1 VTIGAMVDQLRLA
14 VISDEATLGPA
25 AAAALERDG
34 FEVEL
39 EELAH
44 GVDLPRESGRR
55 AGVVLVRR
63 AGDQRGLV
71 QTIQHVRRRLPA
83 ALIVIALPAGKRP
96 DVGLLLAVGA
106 DALLF
111 ERHVEHGMAAA
122 VRGALAGQLS
132 IPAELRQVIRAPAL
146 SHRERQILGL
156 SVAGLTN
163 VQIANRLHLSEST
176 VKTHLSAAF
185 RRLRVHSRRE
195 AAALVF
201 ASDDGLRRTL
211 VSSFQLADVVSA
223 RDTR

>member
-1 VTIGAMVDQLRLA
+1 VVDELRLT
-14 VISDEATLGPA
+14 VISDVAALGDT

-34 FEVEL
+34 FAVTRQD
-39 EELAH
+39 LA
-44 GVDLPRESGRR
+44 GRPDPLR
-55 AGVVLVRR
+55 RPSIAIVRR

-71 QTIQHVRRRLPA
+71 QLIQNVRRRVPG
-83 ALIVIALPAGKRP
+83 ALVVVALPAGKRP

-106 DALLF
+106 DALIF
-111 ERHVEHGMAAA
+111 EREVPEALGSV
-122 VRGALAGQLS
+122 VRGLLAGQLS
-132 IPAELRQVIRAPAL
+132 IPADLRQVIQPPAL

-163 VQIANRLHLSEST
+163 MQIANRLHLSEST
-176 VKTHLSAAF
+176 VKSHLSAAF

-211 VSSFQLADVVSA
+211 LSSFQLADVVSA
-223 RDTR
+223 REVR

>member
-1 VTIGAMVDQLRLA
+1 VVDELRLT
-14 VISDEATLGPA
+14 VISDVAALGDA

-34 FEVEL
+34 FAVTRQD
-39 EELAH
+39 LA
-44 GVDLPRESGRR
+44 GRADPLR
-55 AGVVLVRR
+55 RPSIAIVRR

-71 QTIQHVRRRLPA
+71 QLIQNVRRRVPA
-83 ALIVIALPAGKRP
+83 ALVVVALPPGKRP

-106 DALLF
+106 DALIF
-111 ERHVEHGMAAA
+111 EREVPEALGSV
-122 VRGALAGQLS
+122 VRGLLAGQLS
-132 IPAELRQVIRAPAL
+132 IPADLRQVIQPPAL

-163 VQIANRLHLSEST
+163 MQIANRLHLSEST
-176 VKTHLSAAF
+176 VKSHLSAAF

-211 VSSFQLADVVSA
+211 LSSFQLADVVSA
-223 RDTR
+223 REVR

>member
-1 VTIGAMVDQLRLA
+1 VVDELRLT
-14 VISDEATLGPA
+14 VISDVAALGDA

-34 FEVEL
+34 FAVTRQD
-39 EELAH
+39 LA
-44 GVDLPRESGRR
+44 GRADPLR
-55 AGVVLVRR
+55 RPSIAIVRR

-71 QTIQHVRRRLPA
+71 QLIQNVRRRVPG
-83 ALIVIALPAGKRP
+83 ALVVVALPPGKRP

-106 DALLF
+106 DALIF
-111 ERHVEHGMAAA
+111 EREVPEALGSV
-122 VRGALAGQLS
+122 VRGLLAGQLS
-132 IPAELRQVIRAPAL
+132 IPAELRQVIQPPAL

-163 VQIANRLHLSEST
+163 MQIANRLHLSEST
-176 VKTHLSAAF
+176 VKSHLSAAF

-211 VSSFQLADVVSA
+211 LSSFQLADVVSA
-223 RDTR
+223 REVR